1 MTTTAFSHLG
11 VCTSDLE
18 RSQRFYTEA
27 LGFTPQNKL
36 ENVGAPYDALL
47 EMPGVTFSAHYLQC
61 GNLLLELIGYDNRE
75 VSGEAKAKPMN
86 QLGFTHITLQTE
98 DLEAVCIKV
107 VEYGGKVLEQSRVE
121 SPYGPVVFCTD
132 PDGTRIELIQP
143 PTS

>member
-1 MTTTAFSHLG
+1 MSTTAFSHLG

-36 ENVGAPYDALL
+36 ENVGGPYDTLL

-75 VSGEAKAKPMN
+75 IIGEAKAKPMN

-98 DLEAVCIKV
+98 ALEAVCKKV
-107 VEYGGKVLEQSRVE
+107 SSMAAKYWSKAVWNRPMGPWCSALTRTARE
-121 SPYGPVVFCTD
+121 S
-132 PDGTRIELIQP
+132 
-143 PTS
+143 S